1 MNLVHWP
8 QEKKIKWAVTIALI
22 FHVVGFTGI
31 LWIDKAGF
39 AEMTPMNLLLSVLL
53 LIWTQHEWNLRFF
66 LFAFIAFITG
76 IVTEYLGVNYQLLFG
91 HYRYEHALGPK
102 IGGVPWMIGMN
113 WFMVIYCCGITTQML
128 LNFLWNRMK
137 EKEMPLRENVGLW
150 AVIIDGAL
158 LAMMFDWLM
167 EPVAIK
173 LGYWTW
179 LTDGGIPTKNYWDWF
194 FVSAFLMIF
203 FRLLKFPKKNQFAL
217 HLLLIQTLFFISLR
231 ILL

>member
-1 MNLVHWP
+1 
-8 QEKKIKWAVTIALI
+8 
-22 FHVVGFTGI
+22 
-31 LWIDKAGF
+31 
-39 AEMTPMNLLLSVLL
+39 
-53 LIWTQHEWNLRFF
+53 
-66 LFAFIAFITG
+66 
-76 IVTEYLGVNYQLLFG
+76 
-91 HYRYEHALGPK
+91 
-102 IGGVPWMIGMN
+102 
-113 WFMVIYCCGITTQML
+113 
-128 LNFLWNRMK
+128 MK

-203 FRLLKFPKKNQFAL
+203 FRLLKFHKNNQFAL